1 MHQRQTDADHALE
14 RLMGTAAGKTWAGA
28 QACTAG
34 SQPAVALGIYPSYYS
49 TQSNWRVVMSLHAVF
64 LRFAPVALRVAKLI
78 VVVAPHVLAAYQY
91 RQKTKLPV
99 NRKQIK

>member
-1 MHQRQTDADHALE
+1 
-14 RLMGTAAGKTWAGA
+14 
-28 QACTAG
+28 
-34 SQPAVALGIYPSYYS
+34 
-49 TQSNWRVVMSLHAVF
+49 MSLHAVF